1 MRPSWRTRG
10 GLSRVARTRAQ
21 ALQQAGPG
29 VFRMAGNR
37 NEGADVRR
45 KLSRVATLPAR
56 GSASLPEK
64 AQVVLH
70 LWVIAALLTLIV
82 KAAMS

>member
-1 MRPSWRTRG
+1 
-10 GLSRVARTRAQ
+10 
-21 ALQQAGPG
+21 
-29 VFRMAGNR
+29 MAGNR

-82 KAAMS
+82 KAALN

>member
-1 MRPSWRTRG
+1 MRKR
-10 GLSRVARTRAQ
+10 
-21 ALQQAGPG
+21 
-29 VFRMAGNR
+29 
-37 NEGADVRR
+37 
-45 KLSRVATLPAR
+45 LSRVATQPIR

-82 KAAMS
+82 KTALN